1 MFMKNV
7 VCSRGIAAIALI
19 AVAGYS
25 HARVDGAGTVGAQS
39 GIAEAISRVFADNDG
54 GIGSEAAQPA
64 AQTFIDAVDAATANA
79 EQLDD
84 AVETDEEAADFLMQ
98 ATFGPTTE
106 SIAEL
111 RSLGYSEWFKRQLA
125 YEPDFYLDEAMVAE
139 RRDGNGL
146 PAERNTMNTWFEKAA
161 TNDDQ
166 LRQVAVFALSQVF
179 PTSLLADIRKSLI
192 HATFKDALV
201 RNAFGNYRDVLQDIT
216 YNPLM
221 GEWLTYAGNEKSNP
235 ETGAEPDEN
244 FAREIM
250 QLFTIGLVELQQNGR
265 PKIVN
270 GQEVETYDNTDITE
284 LAKVFTGLDQ
294 DNVGFQGRTGSFT
307 NFENDVLP
315 LLMYDDYHSEGPKTF
330 LGETVPAY
338 SDGDRSVSDALD
350 ILFNH
355 ENVAPFISTIL
366 IQRLVTSNPGAGYV
380 ERVSGAFNSGTYTLP
395 DGSSVGTGDRGDLA
409 ATFAAI
415 LFDVG
420 ARGDWRFED
429 SDAGNISGKVR
440 DPITRTVH
448 YHRVA
453 DVYDF
458 WAYRAFTYSD
468 IGALP
473 FRSPSVFN
481 FYSHDFI
488 PTSNLASGDAD
499 LIAPELQIYNGPRLI
514 EYFNMMSSLVKNSEA
529 SDSWIPRYTEELPL
543 ADNPAALADHLNL
556 VYTAGRMSDGVLQDM
571 IDAIESISLE
581 RDNARLDRVR
591 AATILSIS
599 SVPFIVSQ

>member
-1 MFMKNV
+1 MIKIKRRSLRIATAVSIFV
-7 VCSRGIAAIALI
+7 VMGHSQAAIEPI
-19 AVAGYS
+19 EGTGS
-25 HARVDGAGTVGAQS
+25 HS
-39 GIAEAISRVFADNDG
+39 G
-54 GIGSEAAQPA
+54 GIDLFKLFTRSSNRNGAPA
-64 AQTFIDAVDAATANA
+64 AMPSQAAVDAATANA

-111 RSLGYSEWFKRQLA
+111 RALGYSEWFKRQLA
-125 YEPDFYLDEAMVAE
+125 YTPDLYLDEALDAE
-139 RRDGNGL
+139 REFGSGRS
-146 PAERNTMNTWFEKAA
+146 AERNTMNTWFEKAA

-166 LRQVAVFALSQVF
+166 LRQVAVFALSQVM

-201 RNAFGNYRDVLQDIT
+201 SNAFGNYRDVLQDMT
-216 YNPLM
+216 YTPLM
-221 GEWLTYAGNEKSNP
+221 GEWLTYAGNEKANP
-235 ETGAEPDEN
+235 ETGAAPDEN

-265 PKIVN
+265 PKLVN

-284 LAKVFTGLDQ
+284 LAKVFTGLDW
-294 DNVGFQGRTGSFT
+294 DLVGFQGRVGSFAD
-307 NFENDVLP
+307 FDRDVRP
-315 LLMYDDYHSEGPKTF
+315 MVMYSDFHSEGPKTF
-330 LGETVPAY
+330 LGETVPEYA
-338 SDGDRSVSDALD
+338 DGNRTISDALD

-355 ENVAPFISTIL
+355 ENVAPFISSIL
-366 IQRLVTSNPGAGYV
+366 IQRMVTSNPGAGYV
-380 ERVSGAFNSGTYTLP
+380 ERVSEAFSSGTYTLP

-429 SDAGNISGKVR
+429 SDAGNVSGKVR

-448 YHRVA
+448 YLRVS
-453 DVYDF
+453 DSYDF
-458 WAYRAFTYSD
+458 WTYRAYTYSD

-481 FYSHDFI
+481 FYRHDYI

-499 LIAPELQIYNGPRLI
+499 LIAPELQIYNGPRLV
-514 EYFNMMSSLVKNSEA
+514 EYFNLMSSLVRHTDD
-529 SDSWIPRYTEELPL
+529 SDSWIPRFTEELAL

-591 AATILSIS
+591 AATMLSIS
-599 SVPFIVSQ
+599 SIPFIVSQ